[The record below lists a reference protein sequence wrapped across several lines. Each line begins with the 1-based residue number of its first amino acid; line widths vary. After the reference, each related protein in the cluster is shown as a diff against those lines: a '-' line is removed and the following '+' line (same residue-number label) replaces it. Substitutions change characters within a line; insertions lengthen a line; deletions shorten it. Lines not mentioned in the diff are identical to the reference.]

1 MGLPIPTADESQAD
15 FASRCHDALSGEY
28 PETDQ
33 RNKVCFAQW
42 RDTRGN
48 TDGVERKAREKFG
61 NDRFVKVMDVPVF
74 AEHVSEDKDGNKIV
88 YDKAALELI
97 AARCNDRILDTAD
110 FAPLTLG
117 HTPTEDEI
125 ATGAEMP
132 EIGGYAGN
140 FRLGMIGN
148 RKPRWA
154 IFQDE
159 YHHAEDAARLQKHP
173 RRSVEIW
180 TEDRMEDRFFDP
192 IAALG
197 AETPRLDMGMAY
209 ARRPNAVGK
218 LVKKYAAPRTKV
230 QKYEC
235 SGPANFDAK
244 IVKTNKQKNS
254 AVASAPGAATSPK
267 KFESDGRGKA
277 PYDPTKSVARPDKA
291 IENKKRHASDG
302 SGAPPA
308 QPAGAPNPESGQA
321 GGGFTM
327 TPEDAQMVVNAI
339 EQLPW
344 VQWVKEKME
353 GEESG
358 SGSSSGGSGSGS
370 PSGSPSFSSGSGSPS
385 ESSGSGTP
393 SGSPSF
399 SSGSGSPSGS
409 PSHSPS
415 GHHDS
420 SGSKRFAA
428 GDFGN
433 PSGEPSPSKSPS
445 GSPEKKPFAAGKKS
459 KKKPYASDASG
470 GAMGGQTTDGV
481 PADPSKNAR
490 GKKYGAGT
498 IEGNIL
504 NTTGQTVEGN
514 PVNMKDGT
522 VADPKLMKLARE
534 KDKKDRFRRL
544 ERRLEKVE
552 SENTQLRQER
562 VAALRYSRLSDLKSA
577 GFIFEVAEELEDT
590 AAFSDEQFDRHC
602 KRIPQRYTRAPV
614 GDRPLFVPQNI
625 PGDDKKPGAAD
636 EARGKRVKEKHEM
649 YRKAEEAAVR
659 RGEKPVHK
667 SYAEIVDEVETE
679 FRGKTKAV

>member
-1 MGLPIPTADESQAD
+1 MPLPTPTADESQSD

-42 RDTRGN
+42 RDSRGR

-61 NDRFVKVMDVPVF
+61 NEKFVKVTDVPVF

-125 ATGAEMP
+125 ASGAEMP

-230 QKYEC
+230 RY
-235 SGPANFDAK
+235 A
-244 IVKTNKQKNS
+244 
-254 AVASAPGAATSPK
+254 AVASAPGAMTSPK
-267 KFESDGRGKA
+267 KFGSNGQGKA
-277 PYDPTKSVARPDKA
+277 PYDPTKSVLRPDKA

-308 QPAGAPNPESGQA
+308 QPAGAPNPESGT

-327 TPEDAQMVVNAI
+327 TPDDAQMVVNAI

-344 VQWVKEKME
+344 VMWVKEKME

-358 SGSSSGGSGSGS
+358 SGSSSGGSGSGSSGSPSFSSGSGSPSESSSGGSGSGS

-385 ESSGSGTP
+385 
-393 SGSPSF
+393 
-399 SSGSGSPSGS
+399 
-409 PSHSPS
+409 H
-415 GHHDS
+415 HHDS
-420 SGSKRFAA
+420 SGHGSPSKSKRFAA

-445 GSPEKKPFAAGKKS
+445 GSPEPEKKPFAAGKKS
-459 KKKPYASDASG
+459 KKKKPYASEPTATDPDG

-514 PVNMKDGT
+514 PVNNGTGT

-552 SENTQLRQER
+552 TENTQLRHER

-614 GDRPLFVPQNI
+614 AERQLFVPQNI
-625 PGDDKKPGAAD
+625 PGDDKKPGASD

-649 YRKAEEAAVR
+649 YRKAEENAVR
-659 RGEKPVHK
+659 RGEKAVHK